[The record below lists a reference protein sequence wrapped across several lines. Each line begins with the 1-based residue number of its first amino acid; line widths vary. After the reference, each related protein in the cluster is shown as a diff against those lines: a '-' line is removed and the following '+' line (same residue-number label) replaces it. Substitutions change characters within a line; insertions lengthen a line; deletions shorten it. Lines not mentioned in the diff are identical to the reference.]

1 MNLIR
6 RIFFVCCLP
15 AISGLAPQSTSHGER
30 PATASESADTN
41 HPKVDLRR
49 LKVPTQRERKLI
61 RDWIVDLQS
70 RNLLV
75 DRLSVDVTGEK
86 YIGAKVGGTER
97 IVARRFA
104 FTWIVDHPGDRE
116 RLIFADQSLL
126 GTFMKPMQGTYLI
139 DSQASAYDQLRIEH
153 WFHGATGKQVHAP
166 SKSKSL
172 NERFKLCG
180 VFDPICATT
189 GGVISI
195 TTGNAFHRS
204 KCQLH
209 VNNLIGLYREADL
222 TVAAFEYHPVP
233 DMIFVRTA
241 MFRRASP
248 VQIDDFVSL
257 GSDLVQVSELGDQ
270 RGQQELSS
278 LHKILKP
285 HARTKST
292 WADVRGMEGTQLPVK
307 LHALTLGGVQDFEVS
322 AKFQWRLDSQIP
334 DSVFA
339 VEKLG
344 VVSPLAVWADER

>member
-6 RIFFVCCLP
+6 RVVFASCLS
-15 AISGLAPQSTSHGER
+15 AISGLAAQSISYGEK
-30 PATASESADTN
+30 PATASESADEN
-41 HPKVDLRR
+41 HAKVDLRR
-49 LKVPTQRERKLI
+49 FKVPTDQQRKLL
-61 RDWIVDLQS
+61 RDWILDLQS
-70 RNLLV
+70 RNLMV
-75 DRLSVDVTGEK
+75 DRLAVAVTGEK
-86 YIGAKVGGTER
+86 YIGAKVGGAER

-116 RLIFADQSLL
+116 RLVFADQSLL
-126 GTFMKPMQGTYLI
+126 GTFMKPVRGAYLI
-139 DSQASAYDQLRIEH
+139 DSQASAYDQLRTKH
-153 WFHGATGKQVHAP
+153 WFHGATGTQVHTP
-166 SKSKSL
+166 STSKSL

-195 TTGNAFHRS
+195 ATGNAFHRS

-209 VNNLIGLYREADL
+209 AKNLIGVYGEADL
-222 TVAAFEYHPVP
+222 AFAAFEYRPVP
-233 DMIFVRTA
+233 ELIFVRVA
-241 MFRRASP
+241 VFRRSSP

-257 GSDLVQVSELGDQ
+257 GSDLVQVAELGDQ

-278 LHKILKP
+278 LHKILKL

-292 WADVRGMEGTQLPVK
+292 WADVNGMQLPLK
-307 LHALTLGGVQDFEVS
+307 LHALTLGGVQDFEVH
-322 AKFQWRLDSQIP
+322 AKFEWKLDSQIP

>member
-6 RIFFVCCLP
+6 RIFFACCLS
-15 AISGLAPQSTSHGER
+15 AVSGLASYNTSYGEK
-30 PATASESADTN
+30 PATASESSGRIHA
-41 HPKVDLRR
+41 KVDLRR
-49 LKVPTQRERKLI
+49 LKVPTERERKLL

-70 RNLLV
+70 RKLLV
-75 DRLSVDVTGEK
+75 DRIAVEVTGEK
-86 YIGAKVGGTER
+86 YMGANVGGTER

-116 RLIFADQSLL
+116 RLVFADQSLL
-126 GTFMKPMQGTYLI
+126 GTLMQPMQGSYLI
-139 DSQASAYDQLRIEH
+139 DSQASAYDQLRIKH
-153 WFHGATGKQVHAP
+153 WFHGASGMQVHPP
-166 SKSKSL
+166 SKRKSL

-209 VNNLIGLYREADL
+209 VKNLIGLYKEADI
-222 TVAAFEYHPVP
+222 TVAAFEYQPVP

-278 LHKILKP
+278 LHQILKP
-285 HARTKST
+285 HARTNST
-292 WADVRGMEGTQLPVK
+292 WADVNGIQLPVK
-307 LHALTLGGVQDFEVS
+307 LHALTLGGVQDFEVN
-322 AKFQWRLDSQIP
+322 AKFEWKLDSQIP

-344 VVSPLAVWADER
+344 VVSPLAVWAEEH